1 MMNAYFDWGKVM
13 KSALSLPIQ
22 YIRAFILIY
31 ACLYAGNAVSALL
44 PLTIPGSI
52 IGMLILFVLLSTQIL
67 PYKWVKPG
75 CSVLIRYMALLFV
88 PIGVGVMNYYDQ
100 LRSQFGP
107 LVVSCFVSTFIVL
120 LVVAYSSHYMHAERA
135 TVVKPEDKP

>member
-1 MMNAYFDWGKVM
+1 M
-13 KSALSLPIQ
+13 KAMRNVITLLLQ

-31 ACLYAGNAVSALL
+31 LCLYAGIAISSLL

-52 IGMLILFVLLSTQIL
+52 IGMLILFTLLSTQIL
-67 PYKWVKPG
+67 PYRWVKPG

-88 PIGVGVMNYYDQ
+88 PIGVGVMSYYDI

-107 LVVSCFVSTFIVL
+107 LVVSCMISTLIVL
-120 LVVAYSSHYMHAERA
+120 LVTAYCSHYVHRERP
-135 TVVKPEDKP
+135 VVGETEEKP